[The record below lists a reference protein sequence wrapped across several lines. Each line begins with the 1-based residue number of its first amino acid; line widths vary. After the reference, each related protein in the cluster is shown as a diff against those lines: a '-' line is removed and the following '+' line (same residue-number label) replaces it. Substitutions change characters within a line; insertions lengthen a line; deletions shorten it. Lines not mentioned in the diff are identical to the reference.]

1 MNLFFGENYMFDLY
15 MMQDTFFKGYNY
27 EFLHFLYYSSIFSSI
42 FVIISKNPII
52 SVLFLIALFLNVSA
66 YLITLGLNFIGIS
79 YLLVY
84 VGAISILFLFI
95 LMLINIRVSE
105 LTAYTY
111 NSIPLAIIISMFFL
125 YPLYDILPYYKTY
138 ISSNIIN
145 DFFISKDTIKLVT
158 SKTWDY
164 NLIENSHASV
174 IGNVLYTNYFF
185 WIIITSLILLLA
197 MVGTLCLVI
206 N

>member
-1 MNLFFGENYMFDLY
+1 MFNLYILQE
-15 MMQDTFFKGYNY
+15 TFFSGYNY
-27 EFLHFLYYSSIFSSI
+27 KFLHFFYYSSIFSSI

-52 SVLFLIALFLNVSA
+52 SVLFLIALFLNISA

-95 LMLINIRVSE
+95 LMLINIRISE
-105 LTAYTY
+105 LTTYTY
-111 NSIPLAIIISMFFL
+111 NSIPLAIVISIFFL
-125 YPLYDILPYYKTY
+125 YPLNDILPYYKTY
-138 ISSNIIN
+138 ISYNFIDN
-145 DFFISKDTIKLVT
+145 FFINNNTILQVT

-174 IGNVLYTNYFF
+174 IGNVLYSNYFF
-185 WIIITSLILLLA
+185 WIIITSLVLLLA
-197 MVGTLCLVI
+197 MVGTICLVI
-206 N
+206 G

>member
-1 MNLFFGENYMFDLY
+1 MFDLY
-15 MMQDTFFKGYNY
+15 ILQETFFKGYNH

-42 FVIISKNPII
+42 FIIISKNPII
-52 SVLFLIALFLNVSA
+52 SVLFLIALFINVSS
-66 YLITLGLNFIGIS
+66 YLIILGLNFIGIS

-84 VGAISILFLFI
+84 VGAVSILFLFI

-105 LTAYTY
+105 LTTYTY
-111 NSIPLAIIISMFFL
+111 NSIPLAIIISIFFL
-125 YPLYDILPYYKTY
+125 YPLYGVFPYYKTF
-138 ISSNIIN
+138 ISYNVIN
-145 DFFISKDTIKLVT
+145 DFFINKDTIKLVT
-158 SKTWDY
+158 SKSWDY

-174 IGNVLYTNYFF
+174 IGNILYTNYFF